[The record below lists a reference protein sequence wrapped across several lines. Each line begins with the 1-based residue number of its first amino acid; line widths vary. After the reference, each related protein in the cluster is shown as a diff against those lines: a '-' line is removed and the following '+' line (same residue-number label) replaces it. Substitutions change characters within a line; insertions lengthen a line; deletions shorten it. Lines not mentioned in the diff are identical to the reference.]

1 MQAQEIFTQLTEH
14 LRHTKMLGS
23 INALLEWDQ
32 QTMLPS
38 GGSSYRSEQ
47 VKWLAGEIHKSET
60 APQVGEWLGK
70 LQDWDE
76 AKSPH
81 TDTGATLREL
91 RHQFDKKSKLPLDLV
106 RRQAQLHS
114 HGQQVWIE
122 ARQQDDF
129 ALFAPVLEEIFQ
141 LKREE
146 AQATCSS
153 NCLYDA
159 LLDDYEPGASTQ
171 EVHSTLQQLRDGLIP
186 LMELI
191 HEGTPTPSHAGL
203 ESSHFPTTQQKAFA
217 IAATTAIGF
226 DFKRGRLD
234 IAAHP
239 FCTEAGPD
247 DCRITTRYDEANL
260 RSAFFGCLH
269 EAGHGIYEQGL
280 RSEMYGLPS
289 GRYCSLGIHESQSR
303 LWENLVGRSDG
314 FCRYL
319 HPLAQ
324 TYFPGVFDGVT
335 PHDLHAYVNQIKPSL
350 IRVEADEITYNLHII
365 IRFELEQE
373 LLNGELSVVDLP
385 GAWNHKY
392 QTYLGISP
400 PNNRDG
406 VLQDIHW
413 SAGLIGYFPTYALGN
428 IFASMLFQQADHDI
442 GPLQPQFADGEFS
455 GLLNWLAEHVH
466 KAGNRFRS
474 NELMKAITHKTLDH
488 APLIEHLTQKTQ
500 SMYSKS

>member
-1 MQAQEIFTQLTEH
+1 MQPAEIFRHLTQH
-14 LRHTKMLGS
+14 LRHSKMLGS

-32 QTMLPS
+32 QTMMPQ
-38 GGSSYRSEQ
+38 GGSDYRSEQ

-60 APQVGEWLGK
+60 DPKIGEWLAQ
-70 LQDWDE
+70 LEDWDE
-76 AKSPH
+76 ARAPH
-81 TDTGATLREL
+81 SDQGATLREL
-91 RHQFDKKSKLPLDLV
+91 RHQFDKKSKLPLELV
-106 RRQAQLHS
+106 QRQAQLHS

-122 ARQQDDF
+122 ARKKDNY

-146 AQATCSS
+146 AQATGSTD
-153 NCLYDA
+153 CLYDA
-159 LLDDYEPGASTQ
+159 LLDDYEPGASTP
-171 EVHSTLQQLRDGLIP
+171 EVHSALQQLKEGLIP
-186 LMELI
+186 LMELVR
-191 HEGTPTPSHAGL
+191 EGTPKPSHAGL
-203 ESSHFPTTQQKAFA
+203 ESSHFPTHQQKEFA

-226 DFKRGRLD
+226 DYQCGRLD

-239 FCTEAGPD
+239 FCTEAGPN
-247 DCRITTRYDEANL
+247 DCRITTRYDESNM

-280 RSEMYGLPS
+280 RSELYGLPP

-303 LWENLVGRSDG
+303 LWENLVGRSEA
-314 FCRYL
+314 FCCYL
-319 HPLAQ
+319 IPLAKN
-324 TYFPGVFDGVT
+324 YFPGVFDDVS
-335 PHDLHAYVNQIKPSL
+335 PSDLYGYVNQIKPSL

-373 LLNGELSVVDLP
+373 LLNGELTVKDLP
-385 GAWNHKY
+385 EAWNHKY
-392 QTYLGISP
+392 QTYLGIQP
-400 PNNRDG
+400 PNDREG

-428 IFASMLFQQADHDI
+428 IFASMLFQQADQDI
-442 GPLQPQFADGEFS
+442 GPLHPQFADGDFS
-455 GLLNWLAEHVH
+455 GLLAWLSNHVH

-474 NELMKAITHKTLDH
+474 SELMHSITNNRLDH